1 MQIQIAAQYKD
12 DDRVVLGFSKFGC
25 GGVRAEAK
33 LGRKGVNRNYVLNTV
48 RLALDSIGVLITL
61 ALDNIGVSMHP
72 QAFTNFWV
80 GGVLTNDMVIV
91 N

>member
-12 DDRVVLGFSKFGC
+12 DDRVVLGFSKFGR
-25 GGVRAEAK
+25 GGVRANAK
-33 LGRKGVNRNYVLNTV
+33 LGKGVNRKYVSNT
-48 RLALDSIGVLITL
+48 
-61 ALDNIGVSMHP
+61 
-72 QAFTNFWV
+72 AFTNFWV